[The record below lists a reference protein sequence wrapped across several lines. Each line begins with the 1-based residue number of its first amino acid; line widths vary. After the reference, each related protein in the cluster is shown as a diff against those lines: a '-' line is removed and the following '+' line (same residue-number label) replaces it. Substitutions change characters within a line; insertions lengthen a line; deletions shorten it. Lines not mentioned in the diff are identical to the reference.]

1 MSKFGF
7 LLFGMVGALW
17 TMVMGIGNTAP
28 LTPAALYPK
37 GQLIAFWYVKKVE
50 LNSAS
55 EDVETPRGERTSIEL
70 VESVRKSLLGI
81 KANFMRE
88 DGGAVNY
95 AKVKASLEFREYLKL
110 VAQLRGV
117 SLETLNPKEKKAAYI
132 NLYNSLTFHSILNGL
147 LDVKG
152 GTLARLKL
160 YASASYNIGGKLFSL
175 NDLENGLLRG
185 NRLSA
190 VPLTFKPFRKSSDP
204 RRLLMLD
211 CDARIHFALNCG
223 AMGCPPIGVYS
234 PVDIDEQL
242 NVATQGFLDNSVA
255 FDVATKTVTLSMLHN
270 WYRQDFG
277 STDDEVLSWIKDRS
291 SPQLRSKF
299 DAFQAGIAGGQK
311 PKIAYAAYDWSL
323 NDL

>member
-1 MSKFGF
+1 
-7 LLFGMVGALW
+7 MVGALW

-28 LTPAALYPK
+28 LTPTTLYPK

-55 EDVETPRGERTSIEL
+55 EDVETPRGGKTPTEL
-70 VESVRKSLLGI
+70 IESVRKSLLGI

-117 SLETLNPKEKKAAYI
+117 SLETLNPKEKKAALI
-132 NLYNSLTFHSILNGL
+132 NVYNSLIVHAIINGL